1 MKYIFRNII
10 SLLGVFALFFLTS
23 CDHIIM
29 PDNDIESEHKHHS
42 LKVVETK
49 FSKDYKTFSVKVKV
63 PENISF
69 YSLTDSTKIKIKTKE
84 SNIVFAAEGND
95 MQPQLTHVKNIR
107 QQELAEK
114 KFKLLILVDLTLS
127 DEVIT
132 KEKMAIQ
139 QMRKWFSPNNLYI
152 AFMGHG
158 GVTATLPLTDYVM
171 DTYFRKSHGHKLLYR
186 TIIEKM
192 EEVAQWQGLEQRQKG
207 LIVFSDGNLY
217 QKDAPIDPKHYEL
230 QAKLLKMNW
239 DAGYPSVEYINVGGI
254 EAEEG
259 EDNEAK
265 AIMTQVTKHTH
276 GLYFEN
282 FNWSKLLANIL
293 DTYDIDYADYQLDF
307 LNPNN
312 KEYIGKKNHL
322 EINIYLGKK
331 LLTSGCAEY
340 KIGNIYNPVIINGM
354 STLQMIL
361 QGILLT
367 ILIGAIAFFILQ
379 IVVPYFSYKQFLK
392 KYVTHYTN
400 QSMIF
405 NGIKVSQSCYF
416 CKAPFEEGD
425 EIVVKCKHVLH
436 KGCWDENEY
445 KCPEYGRNC
454 KDGSH
459 YYNANKLLDLH
470 NSPYYMPWIIMSI
483 LTGWLGWICFLFTT
497 HYFPNELFSN
507 LVISI
512 HGLQPG
518 TLEAEM
524 AYDNYAK
531 HLNVLPLFGFS
542 LNLWLAFGLS
552 YMSIKELPF
561 YMRLKEVVGK
571 SIVAAIFGYLTYMLT
586 CIVSIILNLESNN
599 MIIDWI
605 PWVINGFGITFIAT
619 YHTRVTLRKN
629 LIAISC
635 IIDIA
640 SMFAWRN
647 LYLHSMIDSREQL
660 LLCFIIY
667 NIAIAASVAVVAPRS
682 ERYFLHIE
690 GAIKPMD
697 IALYKWMR
705 TSPSYKVT
713 IGKSVNSNLQMT
725 WDFRSQIAPIQA
737 IITQEHG
744 RLYLSAVEKGIIIED
759 HPLPINQKIQL
770 YHGKKF
776 TIGKTLFTYIEKDK

>member
-1 MKYIFRNII
+1 MKYILRNII
-10 SLLGVFALFFLTS
+10 TLIGVFALFCLTS
-23 CDHIIM
+23 CDYFIA
-29 PDNDIESEHKHHS
+29 PDRDIDSEHKHYT
-42 LKVVETK
+42 LKIVETN

-84 SNIVFAAEGND
+84 SNIVFAADGNN
-95 MQPQLTHVKNIR
+95 MQPILTHVKNIR
-107 QQELAEK
+107 QQELADENL
-114 KFKLLILVDLTLS
+114 KLLILADLTLS
-127 DEVIT
+127 DEDVI

-152 AFMGHG
+152 AFMGQG
-158 GVTATLPLTDYVM
+158 GVTSTLPLTDYVM
-171 DTYFRKSHGHKLLYR
+171 DAYFRKSHGQKFLYR
-186 TIIEKM
+186 SIIDKM
-192 EEVAQWQGLEQRQKG
+192 EEIAQWQGLEQKQKG
-207 LIVFSDGNLY
+207 LIVISDGKLY
-217 QKDAPIDPKHYEL
+217 QKDVPIDPKHYEL

-239 DAGYPSVEYINVGGI
+239 DAGYSSVEYINMGDNGD
-254 EAEEG
+254 
-259 EDNEAK
+259 EDGDGNEAK
-265 AIMTQVTKHTH
+265 AIMTQLTKHTH
-276 GLYFEN
+276 GLYFEK
-282 FNWSKLLANIL
+282 FNWSKLLSDIL
-293 DTYDIDYADYQLDF
+293 DTYDIEYADYQFDF

-312 KEYIGKKNHL
+312 KEYIGKKTHL
-322 EINIYLGKK
+322 EINIYNGKK

-361 QGILLT
+361 QSILLT

-400 QSMIF
+400 QSMMF

-416 CKAPFEEGD
+416 CKAPFNEGD

-436 KGCWDENEY
+436 KSCWDENEY

-454 KDGSH
+454 KEGSH
-459 YYNANKLLDLH
+459 YYNADKLLDSR
-470 NSPYYMPWIIMSI
+470 NSPYYMPWIIMAI
-483 LTGWLGWICFLFTT
+483 LTGWLGWVCFLFTT
-497 HYFPNELFSN
+497 KYLPSELFN
-507 LVISI
+507 NFIISI
-512 HGLQPG
+512 HGLQLG
-518 TLEAEM
+518 TQEAQE

-531 HLNVLPLFGFS
+531 HLNLMPLFGFS

-552 YMSIKELPF
+552 YMSIKELPL
-561 YMRLKEVVGK
+561 YMRLKEVASK
-571 SIVAAIFGYLTYMLT
+571 SIVAAIFGFLTYMLT
-586 CIVSIILNLESNN
+586 CLISITLNLESNS
-599 MIIDWI
+599 IFIDWL
-605 PWVINGFGITFIAT
+605 PWVINGFGVTFIAT
-619 YHTRVTLRKN
+619 YHTRITLRKN

-635 IIDIA
+635 IIGII
-640 SMFAWRN
+640 SMFAWTN
-647 LYLHSMIDSREQL
+647 LYLHSMIDNREQL

-713 IGKSVNSNLQMT
+713 IGKSVNSNLQMS
-725 WDFRSQIAPIQA
+725 WDFGSQIAPIQA
-737 IITQEHG
+737 VITQEHG
-744 RLYLSAVEKGIIIED
+744 RLYLSAIEKGITVEE

-776 TIGKTLFTYIEKDK
+776 TIGKTVFTYIEKDK